1 MTIIPSETTCDELII
16 STVSNW
22 GVYGVVAILSHLT
35 KQDLFSDFDPREIAD
50 FLFANGC
57 VDGVTRKREPGEDG
71 FPIASG
77 LEIIRQLKELVG
89 IHA

>member
-1 MTIIPSETTCDELII
+1 
-16 STVSNW
+16 
-22 GVYGVVAILSHLT
+22 VVAILCHLT

-57 VDGVTRKREPGEDG
+57 VDGVTREREPGEDG
-71 FPIASG
+71 FPIESG